1 MAVSS
6 LAALGGS
13 TLTCSVTSPLSMV
26 PGPAPIWVGTSFGFE
41 NANSYISEIL
51 YYHSVLNFTQI
62 YLVQAYLAEKWGMP
76 VQTSFS
82 AFPPI
87 PPSPPPRPPPLA
99 PEDQSI
105 SGFSSSL
112 AMWLD
117 ASDASTI
124 FQDTAGTI
132 ATDSWG
138 QPVSYWRDKSGKGN
152 NVVLPSGF
160 GSAPTYN
167 PYLLSSLHPGLDFSH
182 NGALVTPST
191 YAKSVDVTLFL
202 VGQVLRPV
210 SNATLWGHF
219 GTGLNSNSADI
230 SLRRSADL
238 TAFSWLTSADF
249 NGCALPYA
257 DGVPVLFTA
266 TLKGGTAR

>member
-6 LAALGGS
+6 LAAAGGA
-13 TLTCSVTSPLSMV
+13 TQTCSTTSPLTMV
-26 PGPAPIWVGTSFGFE
+26 PGPAPIWVGTSWGQE
-41 NANSYISEIL
+41 YANSYISEIL
-51 YYHSVLNFTQI
+51 YFQSVLTFSQI
-62 YLVQAYLAEKWGMP
+62 STVQTYLAEKWGP
-76 VQTSFS
+76 TLQVNFT
-82 AFPPI
+82 AIPPF
-87 PPSPPPRPPPLA
+87 PPSPPPFPPPLA
-99 PEDQSI
+99 PEVQSI

-124 FQDTAGTI
+124 YQDTAGTI

-152 NVVLPSGF
+152 HVALPSGF

-167 PYLLSSLHPGLDFSH
+167 PYLLSSLHPGLDFS
-182 NGALVTPST
+182 NSGALITPST

-202 VGQVLRPV
+202 VGQIQGPV
-210 SNATLWGHF
+210 SSATLWGHF

-230 SLRRSADL
+230 SLRRSAAL
-238 TAFSWLTSADF
+238 TKFSWLTAADST
-249 NGCALPYA
+249 GCSLSYTVGSPA
-257 DGVPVLFTA
+257 LFTA